1 MLLLLCV
8 STPFQ
13 SWEPTTV
20 RLVAR
25 LQGRAGTR
33 ALASVPHIR
42 LLHQGHTRTM
52 TRTMPTSWWPS
63 SVRVHRARMPANTAL
78 TLWLASADAAASH
91 SVWGITCAP
100 WGTEAAL
107 STREPTPFATLL
119 LRYRAA
125 AHLTQEQLGARA
137 GISSDTI
144 AALERGKRRTP
155 HAATVVLLADALGL
169 EAQERAHLAA
179 AVQAS
184 AGAPRGRPASA
195 GADGVRD
202 GGALRDTHRRPWWLT
217 MEPTPLVGRAH
228 ELDTIVRTLVAEDIR
243 LLTLTGPA
251 GVGKTRLALA
261 AAVRLVEDGDRF
273 PHGVARVDLT
283 PVRDPDLVP

>member
-1 MLLLLCV
+1 M
-8 STPFQ
+8 
-13 SWEPTTV
+13 
-20 RLVAR
+20 
-25 LQGRAGTR
+25 
-33 ALASVPHIR
+33 
-42 LLHQGHTRTM
+42 
-52 TRTMPTSWWPS
+52 
-63 SVRVHRARMPANTAL
+63 
-78 TLWLASADAAASH
+78 
-91 SVWGITCAP
+91 
-100 WGTEAAL
+100 

-125 AHLTQEQLGARA
+125 ARLTQEQLGARA
-137 GISSDTI
+137 GLSSDTI

-155 HAATVVLLADALGL
+155 RAATVERLAEALGL
-169 EAQERAHLAA
+169 EAPERAHLAA

-195 GADGVRD
+195 GAGGVRD

-217 MEPTPLVGRAH
+217 MEPTPLVGRAR
-228 ELDTIVRTLVAEDIR
+228 ELDTIVRTLVAEDTR

-273 PHGVARVDLT
+273 PDGVARVDLT
-283 PVRDPDLVP
+283 PVRDPDLVLGAIARALGLLDVGGRPALAWRCW

>member
-1 MLLLLCV
+1 MLLRLCV

-52 TRTMPTSWWPS
+52 TRTIPTSWWPY

-78 TLWLASADAAASH
+78 HTLWLASADAAASH
-91 SVWGITCAP
+91 IVWGITCAP
-100 WGTEAAL
+100 WGTEAAM

-137 GISSDTI
+137 GLSSDTI

-155 HAATVVLLADALGL
+155 RAATVEQLAEALGL
-169 EAQERAHLAA
+169 EAPERAHLAA

-184 AGAPRGRPASA
+184 AGAPRGHP
-195 GADGVRD
+195 
-202 GGALRDTHRRPWWLT
+202 P
-217 MEPTPLVGRAH
+217 
-228 ELDTIVRTLVAEDIR
+228 
-243 LLTLTGPA
+243 
-251 GVGKTRLALA
+251 
-261 AAVRLVEDGDRF
+261 
-273 PHGVARVDLT
+273 
-283 PVRDPDLVP
+283 